1 MTETE
6 LFSVGEI
13 VGYHGVSGEVK
24 VKPAT
29 NNLQLLVGIKRV
41 TLTMPRSPRDAGDSP
56 PATLELKVKS
66 SRVDKRTLFLSF
78 VGKNDRNAVEPLFGS
93 TLHIHKCDLPA
104 LPEEEFWVKDL
115 VGLDVFTTEGQFI
128 GKVLSI
134 IYGGNDVLE
143 IRREGDPDNKTILV
157 PFVKDLVPVVDIKAA
172 RVEVVD
178 LPGLLEPQ

>member
-24 VKPAT
+24 VKPTT
-29 NNLQLLVGIKRV
+29 NNLQLLLDIKKVIV
-41 TLTMPRSPRDAGDSP
+41 TLSGTEDEEGASQ
-56 PATLELKVKS
+56 TLQLKVRS
-66 SRVDKRTLFLSF
+66 SRIDKRTLFLSF
-78 VGKNDRNAVEPLFGS
+78 VGMNDRNAVEPLFGS
-93 TLHIHKCDLPA
+93 TLHIHKREVPA
-104 LPEEEFWVKDL
+104 LAEEEFWVKDL

-143 IRREGDPDNKTILV
+143 IRREGDPENKTILV